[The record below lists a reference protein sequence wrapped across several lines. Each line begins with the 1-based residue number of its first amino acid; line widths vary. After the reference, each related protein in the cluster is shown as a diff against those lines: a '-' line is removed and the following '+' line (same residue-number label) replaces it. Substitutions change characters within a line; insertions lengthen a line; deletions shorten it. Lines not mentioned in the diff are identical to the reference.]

1 MKKILALLLTLLMC
15 GSMYAQKRIVVA
27 QDGSGNFTTVQQAIN
42 AVPDRSAAPTIIF
55 IKKGLY
61 KEKLTVPA
69 NKQNVHFIGEDKI
82 GTILSYDDFHAKKDS
97 AGKEIGTTG
106 SASIHIYGN
115 GFSAE
120 NITFQ
125 NTAGPTAGQAV
136 AVWVAGD
143 QASFKNCRFLGDLD
157 TLYTQGY
164 GSHQYYKDC
173 YIEGTGDFIFG
184 ASTVWFQHCEIY
196 CKTGGSVTAASTP
209 DTEKYG
215 YVFKDCRIGGKP
227 GTTGKYFLG
236 RPWRPY
242 AKTVFINC
250 ELGDQI
256 KSIGWDYWS
265 DVKNQTTAYYA
276 EYKNTGPGFMPGQWA
291 GWTHQ
296 LTDDEVKTYTISNVL
311 KGWDPEKS
319 K

>member
-1 MKKILALLLTLLMC
+1 MKKALTVLLVLISL
-15 GSMYAQKRIVVA
+15 GLYAQKRIVVA

-42 AVPDRSAAPTIIF
+42 ATPDKSETATVIF

-69 NKQNVHFIGEDKI
+69 NKQNLHFVGEDKNA
-82 GTILSYDDFHAKKDS
+82 TILSYDDYHAKKDS
-97 AGKEIGTTG
+97 AGKEIGTSG

-143 QASFKNCRFLGDLD
+143 NVSFKNCRFLGNQD
-157 TLYTQGY
+157 TLYTNGY

-173 YIEGTGDFIFG
+173 YIEGTVDFIFG
-184 ASTVWFQHCEIY
+184 ASTAWFQNCDIY
-196 CKTGGSVTAASTP
+196 CKTAGCVTAASTP
-209 DTEKYG
+209 DSVKFG
-215 YVFKDCRIGGKP
+215 YVFKDCKIEGSSAAIGR
-227 GTTGKYFLG
+227 YFLG

-242 AKTVFINC
+242 AKVVFINC
-250 ELGDQI
+250 DLGNQI
-256 KSIGWDYWS
+256 RSDGWDNWNN
-265 DVKNQTTAYYA
+265 VKNEATAYYA
-276 EYKNTGPGFMPGQWA
+276 EYKNKGPGFAPDKRVGWA
-291 GWTHQ
+291 HQ
-296 LTDDEVKTYTISNVL
+296 LTDEEAKDYTINNAL
-311 KGWDPEKS
+311 KGWNPEKGR
-319 K
+319 